1 MTKSASRLGR
11 GLGSLISGGTQNT
24 QPNPPSASVHG
35 NLNQNGEEVVQHST
49 SSKNSHEIGTSLV
62 ELPVDRI
69 VPNPYQPRKTI
80 APDSIRELAAS
91 IEAEGL
97 LQPVVVRKIVDD
109 YQLISGERRWR
120 AHQMLGRDS
129 ILARIMTTSEIS
141 SASLSL
147 IENLQREDLNPM
159 DESMGYHSLIN
170 EFGLTQAK
178 VAERVG
184 KSRSYVT
191 NCMRF
196 IQLDEDLRSFL
207 ANGKISTGHAKVLLG
222 VADENIRKSIAE
234 KIIKHEWSVRKC
246 EQEILRISSGGNS
259 NFSNQNDKVSEFAI
273 LERKASTKL
282 KRKVKIKS
290 RSTGHGR
297 ISFSFENETD
307 LAVLLESLGVR

>member
-49 SSKNSHEIGTSLV
+49 SSKNSHEIGTSLI

-120 AHQMLGRDS
+120 AHHMLGRDS

-159 DESMGYHSLIN
+159 DESMGY
-170 EFGLTQAK
+170 
-178 VAERVG
+178 
-184 KSRSYVT
+184 
-191 NCMRF
+191 
-196 IQLDEDLRSFL
+196 
-207 ANGKISTGHAKVLLG
+207 
-222 VADENIRKSIAE
+222 
-234 KIIKHEWSVRKC
+234 
-246 EQEILRISSGGNS
+246 
-259 NFSNQNDKVSEFAI
+259 
-273 LERKASTKL
+273 
-282 KRKVKIKS
+282 
-290 RSTGHGR
+290 
-297 ISFSFENETD
+297 
-307 LAVLLESLGVR
+307 